1 MFNRHSLLAGSI
13 LLFIYLLGEFHDFP
27 IRNLVPYALA
37 VGLMTW
43 HAGVIVGFI
52 FSGIA
57 VLIALEID
65 AFPWRVEAS
74 GLMIYEF
81 IYAYM
86 KLSAVVLGVWLGKN
100 WRAIKQK

>member
-1 MFNRHSLLAGSI
+1 
-13 LLFIYLLGEFHDFP
+13 
-27 IRNLVPYALA
+27 
-37 VGLMTW
+37 MTW

-74 GLMIYEF
+74 DLMIYEF

-86 KLSAVVLGVWLGKN
+86 KLSAVVLGVWLGNN